1 MFYHKLLLWVTQR
14 KKLKNQAQKI
24 QNHHMI
30 FQVLIVISLL
40 KVADSSIPVRVV
52 LIKYSGTK
60 NGLKGLRTNEVNRHQ
75 SGPVL

>member
-14 KKLKNQAQKI
+14 KKLKNQVQKI

-40 KVADSSIPVRVV
+40 KVADSSIPARVV
-52 LIKYSGTK
+52 LINIVGHKM
-60 NGLKGLRTNEVNRHQ
+60 V
-75 SGPVL
+75 